1 MKKQTLSIAFLILI
15 TFLFCL
21 VILPFLPAQIPIHW
35 NAAGVIDGWCDQA
48 FSASVSGAAARDRPP
63 CFQLV
68 RQHGSAQEKRE
79 RFASTCNVFLMVL
92 CLLIF
97 GMCLIT
103 AISAWKPD
111 ALDVPMAI
119 TLGLGFLF
127 AVMGNLMPKIT
138 SELLYR
144 HQNSMALEDEDNW
157 RRTHRMAGRLWFTA
171 GLSMMLLC
179 VLPKEFLTA
188 CILAIVLAIAL
199 LPYVYSYALFRSKRT
214 KGENND

>member
-1 MKKQTLSIAFLILI
+1 MKKQTLGIAFLILI

-21 VILPFLPAQIPIHW
+21 GILPFLPAQIPIHW
-35 NAAGVIDGWCDQA
+35 NAAGVIDGWCDQLFLLLFPVLQLA
-48 FSASVSGAAARDRPP
+48 MAAVFSLIRHIDPRRKNV
-63 CFQLV
+63 
-68 RQHGSAQEKRE
+68 E
-79 RFASTCNVFLMVL
+79 RFASTCNVFLLVL

-111 ALDVPMAI
+111 AINVPMAI
-119 TLGLGFLF
+119 TLGLGILF
-127 AVMGNLMPKIT
+127 AVIGNLMPKI
-138 SELLYR
+138 R
-144 HQNSMALEDEDNW
+144 QNYFIGIKTPWALEDEDNW
-157 RRTHRMAGRLWFTA
+157 RRTHRMAGRLWFAA